1 MGAGARKSLVLS
13 WTALFLCSL
22 LLQYMSLAAPASVL
36 AVHDDGL
43 FELDG
48 NVENGAAAGDDW
60 NAVFNDNDAAF
71 ETVFVNDP
79 VNGNGDKYFD
89 GGSTKDV
96 TDITSW
102 LWTTVSQPQDKNDIA
117 HAYAAGYRD
126 DGNLL
131 VYFGLDRYA
140 SNGAAQV
147 GFWFLKGGFG
157 LTGGPA
163 TGAFSGQHQ
172 NGDVLVQIDFENGGA
187 DPVMRIYEWNNG
199 LDLVETG
206 GSCATTANGD
216 ARCAIAAEAATD
228 PAWTFD
234 DKFDAG
240 ASNDI
245 PAGGMVEGGIDLT
258 ALGLDEGCFASFVA
272 ETRSSPSPDS
282 TLSDFANGSFSLC
295 SRPDIATQVELDG
308 TSLGSL
314 GVINKGETVTDHA
327 TLTGTSGTVT
337 GTVDF
342 YVCGPNANGAPDCT
356 SGGTKVGATT
366 TLSGGEADSDEFTP
380 TQTGYYCFR
389 VEYDPAAGSKYLARE
404 HTNGTTECFRVV
416 PATID
421 LTKTADAG
429 SVSAGTQIGFT
440 LTIASNGPGSA
451 FGVQVS
457 DTLPANAGL
466 SWSIDAASTTGTWS
480 ISSGVLSFGGA
491 NGVTMAAGTSYHV
504 HLVSPTSAAT
514 CGAVNNTGD
523 ATTSNDGTDSAS
535 ASIQVLCPDVKVTKT
550 PDGASI
556 NAGDTATFSIKVE
569 NVGQGTATGV
579 TLTDDL
585 PGGVHWTESEADC
598 AISGPDG
605 AQVLSCDVG
614 TLALGA
620 SKTYTVGAVTSADN
634 CGPIDNMASA
644 SATNEPSNVLGNNGD
659 SGSINVL
666 CAQID
671 ITKTADDATVNAGD
685 EIGFTITV
693 ANNGDG
699 TAYDV
704 SASDILNPAFS
715 WSLAAPSAGWTLV
728 GNQLSFT
735 SASMAAGATSSVH
748 VVATSAAVNC
758 GVVNNTATVITG
770 NDGSDEASASVTI
783 QCPDVTVVKAAV
795 ASPVNAG
802 DPIAF
807 DITVS
812 NSAAAGTGTAYEVTL
827 SDPLPDGITWSEDST
842 ACSISGTGDDQVL
855 SCSWASL
862 APGESATV
870 RVSGTTGS
878 EVCGSVP
885 NTATV
890 AVANEPVGNQGN
902 NSDDA
907 TVVVDCPDLQVV
919 KSAVRTPIS
928 AGDEAVFTITVTN
941 VGPGTAYEVTLHDVL
956 PGSADWQTTT
966 AGCSITNDVL
976 DCAFD
981 SLAAGAHLDIIVSG
995 TTTAAD
1001 CPSLHNVVTVGVSN
1015 ESADAETQANNTDD
1029 ADLAVLCPDIHVDKS
1044 ADNSPISAGDMAS
1057 FTITVSNDGAGNAYD
1072 VELHDA
1078 LPDGGIAWTEDSAS
1092 CEITGTGDD
1101 QSLDCDFGTLEPG
1114 ESASVTVSGETTAA
1128 NCGTIPNTAR
1138 ATASNE
1144 SAEDASDNDDTA
1156 SISVECADITLTKT
1170 PDDPSVNATDKI
1182 GFTITVSNSN
1192 AAGTGTAKGVTVND
1206 TLPVNAG
1213 LGWSIDA
1220 ANSDPGW
1227 SIVNGELRFGP
1238 ADLAAGASVSVH
1250 IVSHTTPATC
1260 GTIHNEAAVTT
1271 TNDGSDSDVSD
1282 IEVLCPDVR
1291 IIKEADNSPIL
1302 AGQAASY
1309 TITVWNAGDG
1319 TAYDVELTDSLPAGL
1334 AWTDNSELCEIA
1346 GGVLTCDFGD
1356 LDNGQ
1361 QASVTVSAPTSVED
1375 CGDLPNLATVEAAN
1389 EAAPD
1394 TEDNEA
1400 RATIIVQC
1408 AAIDL
1413 VKTAGAAADGD
1424 ELVVEPG
1431 DVPFTY
1437 EVTNTGTAALEN
1449 ISLVDDNAT
1458 PADSS
1463 DDIPVICLETTL
1475 AAGASMTCTAL
1486 IPVGFGVRTNIAVVT
1501 ATPVLDV
1508 EGEVSASDDAV
1519 VRVPQLVI
1527 EKSFTG
1533 NTNGETAEGKQ
1544 ALEGDILTY
1553 TLAYDLTDGPVTDG
1567 IITDVLPEGLVYLNL
1582 TATDNDEFSF
1592 VDYDEATR
1600 TLTWTAPI
1608 VSKDGTVTYQVAVED
1623 GAAALEQPLENIV
1636 TIDAGETAPDD
1647 GTADVLVSKPEPEIT
1662 PTPRITPP
1670 PTSTYDQGPESPADN
1685 GLLPLLV
1692 AIAGL
1697 MLVAGVLAPSPVRA
1711 RRRNRRS

>member
-1 MGAGARKSLVLS
+1 P
-13 WTALFLCSL
+13 
-22 LLQYMSLAAPASVL
+22 AP
-36 AVHDDGL
+36 
-43 FELDG
+43 
-48 NVENGAAAGDDW
+48 
-60 NAVFNDNDAAF
+60 
-71 ETVFVNDP
+71 
-79 VNGNGDKYFD
+79 
-89 GGSTKDV
+89 
-96 TDITSW
+96 
-102 LWTTVSQPQDKNDIA
+102 
-117 HAYAAGYRD
+117 
-126 DGNLL
+126 
-131 VYFGLDRYA
+131 
-140 SNGAAQV
+140 
-147 GFWFLKGGFG
+147 
-157 LTGGPA
+157 
-163 TGAFSGQHQ
+163 
-172 NGDVLVQIDFENGGA
+172 
-187 DPVMRIYEWNNG
+187 
-199 LDLVETG
+199 
-206 GSCATTANGD
+206 NGD
-216 ARCAIAAEAATD
+216 ARCAIAATSSTD

-234 DKFDAG
+234 DKFDNG
-240 ASNDI
+240 PSNDI

-282 TLSDFANGSFSLC
+282 TLSDFANGSFFLC

-314 GVINKGETVTDHA
+314 GVINKGETVTDHT
-327 TLTGTSGTVT
+327 TLTGSSGTVT

-342 YVCGPNANGAPDCT
+342 YVCGPDANGAPDCT
-356 SGGTKVGATT
+356 SGGTKVGATR

-389 VEYDPAAGSKYLARE
+389 VEYDPAAGSKYLADE
-404 HTNGTTECFRVV
+404 HTNGTTECFRVI

-421 LTKTADAG
+421 LTKTADAA
-429 SVSAGTQIGFT
+429 SVSAGSQIGFT

-451 FGVQVS
+451 FGVKVS

-466 SWSIDAASTTGTWS
+466 SWSIDAANTTGTWS

-504 HLVSPTSAAT
+504 HLVSLTTAAT
-514 CGAVNNTGD
+514 CGAVDNTGD
-523 ATTSNDGTDSAS
+523 ATTTNDGTDSAS

-550 PDGASI
+550 PDGSSI

-569 NVGQGTATGV
+569 NIGQGTATGV
-579 TLTDDL
+579 TLTDNL

-598 AISGPDG
+598 TISGPDG
-605 AQVLSCDVG
+605 AQVLSCNVG
-614 TLALGA
+614 TLAPGA
-620 SKTYTVGAVTSADN
+620 SRTYTVSAVTSAAN
-634 CGPIDNMASA
+634 CGPIDNTASA
-644 SATNEPSNVLGNNGD
+644 SATNEPSSVLDNNSD
-659 SGSINVL
+659 SGSITVL

-685 EIGFTITV
+685 QIGFTITV
-693 ANNGDG
+693 TNNGDG

-704 SASDILNPAFS
+704 SASDTLSPAFS

-728 GNQLSFT
+728 GNQLSFA

-748 VVATSAAVNC
+748 VVAISAAVNC
-758 GVVNNTATVITG
+758 GVVDNTATVLTG

-783 QCPDVTVVKAAV
+783 QCPDVTVVKTAV

-812 NSAAAGTGTAYEVTL
+812 NSSAAGTGTAYDVTL
-827 SDPLPDGITWSEDST
+827 SDPLPDDITWSEDSAGCVIT
-842 ACSISGTGDDQVL
+842 GTGDNQVL
-855 SCSWASL
+855 ECSWASL
-862 APGESATV
+862 APGASATV
-870 RVSGTTGS
+870 RVSGTTSS

-890 AVANEPVGNQGN
+890 AAANEPAGNQGN

-907 TVVVDCPDLQVV
+907 TVIVDCPDLQVV
-919 KSAVRTPIS
+919 KSAVRTPVS
-928 AGDEAVFTITVTN
+928 AGDEAGFTITVTN
-941 VGPGTAYEVTLHDVL
+941 LGSGTAYDVTVHDVL

-966 AGCSITNDVL
+966 TGCSITNGVL

-981 SLAAGAHLDIIVSG
+981 SLAAGAHVDIIVSG

-1001 CPSLHNVVTVGVSN
+1001 CPSLHNEVTVGASN
-1015 ESADAETQANNTDD
+1015 EADDDLANNTDD
-1029 ADLAVLCPDIHVDKS
+1029 ADLGVRCPDIHVDKT
-1044 ADNSPISAGDMAS
+1044 ADNSPISAGDTAS

-1078 LPDGGIAWTEDSAS
+1078 LPDGGITWTEDSAS

-1101 QSLDCDFGTLEPG
+1101 QVLDCDFDTLAPG
-1114 ESASVTVSGETTAA
+1114 ASASVTVSGETTAS
-1128 NCGTIPNTAR
+1128 NCGTIPNTAG

-1144 SAEDASDNDDTA
+1144 PAADATDNSDSA
-1156 SISVECADITLTKT
+1156 SITVECADIELTKT
-1170 PDDPSVNATDKI
+1170 ADDPSVNATDEI
-1182 GFTITVSNSN
+1182 GFTITVTNTG
-1192 AAGTGTAKGVTVND
+1192 AGTARGVTVTD
-1206 TLPVNAG
+1206 ALPANAG
-1213 LGWSIDA
+1213 LAWTIDA

-1227 SIVNGELRFGP
+1227 SIVNGVLSFGP
-1238 ADLAAGASVSVH
+1238 ADLATGASTSVH
-1250 IVSHTTPATC
+1250 VTSDTTPASC
-1260 GTIHNEAAVTT
+1260 GTVRNEASVTT
-1271 TNDGSDSDVSD
+1271 TNDGSDADGSDV
-1282 IEVLCPDVR
+1282 EVLCPDVR

-1302 AGQAASY
+1302 AGQTASY
-1309 TITVWNAGDG
+1309 TITVWNAGEG

-1346 GGVLTCDFGD
+1346 AGVLTCDFGD
-1356 LDNGQ
+1356 LESGQ

-1375 CGDLPNLATVEAAN
+1375 CGQLPNLATVEAAN
-1389 EAAPD
+1389 EAAGD

-1408 AAIDL
+1408 AAVDL
-1413 VKTAGAAADGD
+1413 VKTAGDAADGD
-1424 ELVVEPG
+1424 ELVVQPG
-1431 DVPFTY
+1431 DVVFSY
-1437 EVTNTGTAALEN
+1437 LVTNTGTASLEN

-1458 PADSS
+1458 PADTS
-1463 DDIPVICLETTL
+1463 DDVVLVCPETTL
-1475 AAGASMTCTAL
+1475 AAGESMTCTATL
-1486 IPVGFGVRTNIAVVT
+1486 PVDFGVRTNVAVVT
-1501 ATPVLDV
+1501 ANPVLDV

-1582 TATDNDEFSF
+1582 TATDSDEFSF
-1592 VDYDEATR
+1592 LDYDEATR

-1608 VSKDGTVTYQVAVED
+1608 VTKDGTVTYQVAVED

-1647 GTADVLVSKPEPEIT
+1647 DTADVFVSKPEPEIT

-1670 PTSTYDQGPESPADN
+1670 PTSAIDQGSESPAGS
-1685 GLLPLLV
+1685 GLLLLLV

-1697 MLVAGVLAPSPVRA
+1697 MLGAGVLAPSPARA